1 MYMGIDL
8 TALLI
13 GWILAKGSGNPGKSA
28 YAYAVEGGFRGS
40 EAEFSQ
46 QLAALLNDG
55 VMGVIDPSNHS
66 ITVTGILAKG
76 TYTAYYEL
84 TNPDGTKSLVE
95 IGELTLVE
103 EEPEPDPVT
112 YTVKWVNYDGTVLE
126 TDTVTEGEIPAYNGA
141 TPTRAADSQYTY
153 TFKGWDKTVV
163 AATADATYTA
173 TYTQTAQPTE
183 PAEPT
188 NFFKDSPT
196 VNSTSTAPQDAMII
210 GGRLGSDLSYRTDG
224 GEDCLMTNYIPVQNG
239 DEVSITN
246 MDVYSSLNSG
256 LFTTIGG
263 TKATA
268 IFNSG
273 SGNGKVTNI
282 SAKGFTISD
291 ASVKYVR
298 ICGKPTANI
307 VANSSASTVNAKYD
321 CSKIIVNVKRNGA
334 YL

>member
-1 MYMGIDL
+1 MGIDL

-66 ITVTGILAKG
+66 ITVTGLLAKG

-112 YTVKWVNYDGTVLE
+112 YTVKWCNYDGTVLE

-141 TPTRAADSQYTY
+141 TPTRAEDSQYTY

-163 AATADATYTA
+163 AATADETYTA

-188 NFFKDSPT
+188 NFFKATPS
-196 VNSTSTAPQDAMII
+196 VTSKSQGSQDAVLL
-210 GGRLGSDLSYRTDG
+210 GGRLGSDKTYRDAG
-224 GEDCLMTNYIPVQNG
+224 GPDCLLTNYILVQSG
-239 DEVSITN
+239 DIVELTN
-246 MDVYSSLNSG
+246 LAFNTLNSAMYKSDKTMIG
-256 LFTTIGG
+256 AFQSTDTAYVTSVSTSGNKQTFTIAHADAGYIRISG
-263 TKATA
+263 QP
-268 IFNSG
+268 NSG
-273 SGNGKVTNI
+273 IKVNQSG
-282 SAKGFTISD
+282 SD
-291 ASVKYVR
+291 ASLR
-298 ICGKPTANI
+298 
-307 VANSSASTVNAKYD
+307 YD
-321 CSKIIVNVKRNGA
+321 LSQIIVKVKRGGA